1 MKTKILYLTIL
12 FFSFYHNS
20 SQAQHKISAYGGW
33 TAAKIQVYSNP
44 NTQKSPIDQELFAFP
59 ILHKPYVAF
68 EYEYDWKKLRLSTGL
83 STTIWGTSASW
94 GGSLQWAEM
103 YLNIPTIAGFR
114 FDLPKN
120 WNITLESGLETGIRL
135 TPLGVYHIDDFEFRV
150 RINVNAILG
159 LEANWKQ
166 FRLGTRL
173 QVGLTTFR
181 RFNDDIWFK
190 HSGITTYIGYTIWDS
205 QIAKEKR
212 AKRLAK
218 KQADKI

>member
-1 MKTKILYLTIL
+1 MKKTIFFLILIPCIFIKNTI
-12 FFSFYHNS
+12 
-20 SQAQHKISAYGGW
+20 QAQHKISAYAGW
-33 TAAKIQVYSNP
+33 TASKIQVYLNP
-44 NTQKSPIDQELFAFP
+44 NTQKSPVHHELFAFP
-59 ILHKPYVAF
+59 IFHSPYVAF

-83 STTIWGTSASW
+83 SVATWGTSASW
-94 GGSLQWAEM
+94 GGTLAWAEM

-114 FDLPKN
+114 FDLPKK
-120 WNITLESGLETGIRL
+120 WNLTVESGLETGIRL
-135 TPLGVYHIDDFEFRV
+135 TNIGVYHVDDFEFRV

-159 LEANWKQ
+159 VEANWKQ

-205 QIAKEKR
+205 KIAKEKR

-218 KQADKI
+218 KQADKM